1 MNTDDINL
9 AYKIRH
15 ALNDTLDQLPASTT
29 DRLAAARAQALARKK
44 ADAPVQPQFQL
55 QQKPARRR
63 SSFALSG
70 WAAVF
75 STPWVAR
82 AAAVAPL
89 VAMVAGLVGVY
100 QGQQEQR
107 VAELAELDAAVLSDD
122 LPLTA
127 YTDHGFN
134 AYLVQQQQ
142 NLQQPQRAQ

>member
-15 ALNDTLDQLPASTT
+15 ALNDTLDELPASTT
-29 DRLAAARAQALARKK
+29 DRLAAARARALARKK
-44 ADAPVQPQFQL
+44 ADAPSQL
-55 QQKPARRR
+55 QQQTQRRPLFDVSR
-63 SSFALSG
+63 LTTM
-70 WAAVF
+70 F

-82 AAAVAPL
+82 VATVAPL

-100 QGQQEQR
+100 QSQQEQR
-107 VAELAELDAAVLSDD
+107 GAELAELDAAVLSDE

>member
-15 ALNDTLDQLPASTT
+15 ALNETLDELPAATT
-29 DRLAAARAQALARKK
+29 DRLAAARAAALARKK
-44 ADAPVQPQFQL
+44 AAPL
-55 QQKPARRR
+55 QQLAPQTAQRRPA
-63 SSFALSG
+63 FDLSG
-70 WAAVF
+70 VAALF
-75 STPWVAR
+75 ATPWLAR
-82 AAAVAPL
+82 AATIAPL
-89 VAMVAGLVGVY
+89 VAMVAGLVGIY

-107 VAELAELDAAVLSDD
+107 VAELAELDAAVLSDE

>member
-15 ALNDTLDQLPASTT
+15 ALNENLDNLPASTT

-44 ADAPVQPQFQL
+44 ADAPARAKA
-55 QQKPARRR
+55 QQQRPAFDVR
-63 SSFALSG
+63 AL
-70 WAAVF
+70 F
-75 STPWVAR
+75 SMQWVAR
-82 AAAVAPL
+82 AAVVVPL
-89 VAMVAGLVGVY
+89 LAMVAGLVGVY
-100 QGQQEQR
+100 QVEHEQR

-134 AYLVQQQQ
+134 AYLAQQQQ
-142 NLQQPQRAQ
+142 QQQQPQRAQ